1 MDLMIKGMYMP
12 KGDEILRL
20 EILPNGQV
28 NRIIGWAIS
37 EKRDAKAIELP
48 PHGRLIDAD
57 AFFKRLQKQT
67 MELWGKKSKEYQYFL
82 DVMDMVKNAPTIV
95 EASK

>member
-1 MDLMIKGMYMP
+1 MTELLIKGIHMP

-37 EKRDAKAIELP
+37 EKKNAKAIELSS
-48 PHGRLIDAD
+48 HGELVDRNLLKGTSYEIMRFPDNEAVEMYQELID
-57 AFFKRLQKQT
+57 
-67 MELWGKKSKEYQYFL
+67 
-82 DVMDMVKNAPTIV
+82 NAPTVV
-95 EASK
+95 EASDAI